1 MDIWEQD
8 LADVIDDYLKNF
20 AGMTGVGSPLFTG
33 LSPTAGPFMISQAQL
48 TAVDPSFIIGIAR
61 SESSL
66 ATNPH
71 INGGKFNVYG
81 NSLHFTYFAGTN
93 KKTGFSAYA
102 NYEDPTK
109 DAFALLQTYSAA
121 SLVTIEGIYKR
132 YEGET
137 SWAQNVP
144 LIKGAINKLFGDV
157 NNVKYIFTD
166 DRKKKLADKAAKIR
180 TAAAAAATK

>member
-1 MDIWEQD
+1 
-8 LADVIDDYLKNF
+8 
-20 AGMTGVGSPLFTG
+20 
-33 LSPTAGPFMISQAQL
+33 MITQAQL
-48 TAVDPSFIIGIAR
+48 TAVDPSFVIGIAR

-71 INGGKFNVYG
+71 INGGKFNIFG

-93 KKTGFSAYA
+93 KKTKFTPYA

-109 DAFALLQTYSAA
+109 DTFSLLQTYAA
-121 SLVTIEGIYKR
+121 GSLVTIEGIYKK

-137 SWAQNVP
+137 SWNQNVP
-144 LIKGAINKLFGDV
+144 MIKGAINKVFGDV

-166 DRKKKLADKAAKIR
+166 DRKKKLAEKAAKIR
-180 TAAAAAATK
+180 AAATK